1 MKLRTTALPAVGL
14 LSVLLLAGCAGTGSP
29 GDMSGMEHGSSS
41 APADSDTAADF
52 NDADIPFA
60 MGMIVHHQQAI
71 EMSDVLLEKDGV
83 DPDVAELAQT
93 IKDAQQ
99 PEIDTMTG
107 WLDEW
112 GQPVDSSGMGGLDHR
127 GMMMSEEDMAALE
140 SATGEEASTLFI
152 EQMIVH
158 HEGAIDMAETQ
169 LADGQNPDAI
179 ALAEKIIDDQTAEI
193 QRMRDLL
200 AST

>member
-1 MKLRTTALPAVGL
+1 MKLRTTAPPAVGL
-14 LSVLLLAGCAGTGSP
+14 LAALLLAGCSGTGSP
-29 GDMSGMEHGSSS
+29 GDMSGMDHGSS

-52 NDADIPFA
+52 NDADVAFA

-71 EMSDVLLEKDGV
+71 EMSEILLEKDSV

-99 PEIDTMTG
+99 PEIDTMTE

-112 GQPVDSSGMGGLDHR
+112 GQPMDSSGMGGMDH
-127 GMMMSEEDMAALE
+127 GDMMMSEEDMAALE
-140 SATGEEASTLFI
+140 SATGEEASTLFL

-179 ALAEKIIDDQTAEI
+179 ALADKIIDDQTAEI

-200 AST
+200 ASR

>member
-14 LSVLLLAGCAGTGSP
+14 LAALLLAGYSGAGSP
-29 GDMSGMEHGSSS
+29 GEMSGMDHGSSS

-52 NDADIPFA
+52 NNADVAFA

-99 PEIDTMTG
+99 PEIDTMTT

-112 GQPVDSSGMGGLDHR
+112 GQPTESSGMGGMDHG
-127 GMMMSEEDMAALE
+127 GMMMSEEDMSALE
-140 SATGEEASTLFI
+140 SATGEEASTLFL

-169 LADGQNPDAI
+169 VAEGQNPNAI

-200 AST
+200 GSS